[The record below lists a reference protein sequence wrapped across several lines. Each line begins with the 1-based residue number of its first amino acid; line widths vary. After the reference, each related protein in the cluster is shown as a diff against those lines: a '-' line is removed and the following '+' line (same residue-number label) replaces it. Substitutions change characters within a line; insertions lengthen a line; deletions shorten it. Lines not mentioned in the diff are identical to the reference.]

1 MLIEILFVCV
11 IVLAVLLCKEIKKK
25 KERETAI
32 RKKIQNNYNEVE
44 KQYELADKELA
55 DLFTTTITSL
65 DEETKENFKSIG
77 KNFDR

>member
-11 IVLAVLLCKEIKKK
+11 IVLAVLLCKEIKKNE
-25 KERETAI
+25 ERETAI